1 MYMADF
7 LGKKNFFSYHPIQI
21 LRMWKN
27 IFFILKMNR
36 KCLALTFKEAI
47 SQDSNALLV

>member
-27 IFFILKMNR
+27 IFFYFKNEQKMSGPDIQR
-36 KCLALTFKEAI
+36 
-47 SQDSNALLV
+47 SNKSGF